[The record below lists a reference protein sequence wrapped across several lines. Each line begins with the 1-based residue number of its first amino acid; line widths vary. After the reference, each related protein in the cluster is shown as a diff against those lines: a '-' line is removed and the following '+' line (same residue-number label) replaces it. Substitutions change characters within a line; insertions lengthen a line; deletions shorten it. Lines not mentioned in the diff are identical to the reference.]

1 MSQIDFD
8 MSFLEHLEELRWR
21 IIKSMIIILIGAF
34 IAYFISDE
42 IIRLLLLPT
51 HSLDINMNL
60 QVLKITSMFSIK
72 LSVSLFGGIIIGLPL
87 LLFQFWK
94 FVSPAFEGEY
104 GYSIF
109 FIILFSS
116 FFFLI
121 GISFAFYFIVPYSLA
136 FFTSLI
142 SSTIPVNYNFTL
154 ESYLIYVLWL
164 ILGCGLLFQLPIISI
179 FLTRIGI
186 LTPAFLRYYRKI
198 SIVILLVMSAILTP
212 PDPLSQII
220 IVIPLLLLYEFS
232 ILISRILK
240 PKDI

>member
-1 MSQIDFD
+1 LSQIDFD